1 MFCINVWVI
10 YNNYI
15 PLCIMYSANTYKY
28 NCSDIILLVII
39 TEIGKINMTLK
50 KLQPLLR
57 SILFQISQYFDL
69 ISLY

>member
-1 MFCINVWVI
+1 
-10 YNNYI
+10 
-15 PLCIMYSANTYKY
+15 MYSANTYKY

-69 ISLY
+69 ISLH